1 VASTGAIRRFFRTAK
16 GLLTIVLVVLIALSA
31 PGEGLEFVAPGVL
44 VSILLAGLIDALIL
58 RLIRHRVTGHPWE
71 YPSGAVLTAMLV
83 SMVLSARE
91 PWYVTASTSV
101 LAVLA
106 KYLLRTRA
114 GNLFNPAA
122 LAIVASFYLYDTA
135 QSWWGAL
142 ANLPPAWL
150 IVLTITGL
158 FIADRVNRLPL
169 VLAYLGAYF
178 LLFTAAAYVGDPRVV
193 AQIFRPPDVHAALF
207 FAFFFLTD
215 PPTSPVAY
223 RPQLICGVLVA
234 VAGFLIFQWL
244 GAVHFLLSGALV
256 GNVFEAWN
264 RGRPLTFRHFVPR
277 RGAGRA
283 PAFR

>member
-1 VASTGAIRRFFRTAK
+1 VVNTGAIRRFFRTPK

-31 PGEGLEFVAPGVL
+31 PGEGLELVGPGVFA
-44 VSILLAGLIDALIL
+44 SILLAGLIDALIL
-58 RLIRHRVTGHPWE
+58 RFIRHRVTGHPWE
-71 YPSGAVLTAMLV
+71 FPSGAVLTAMLV
-83 SMVLSARE
+83 CMVLSARE
-91 PWYVTASTSV
+91 PWYVMASTSV
-101 LAVLA
+101 LAVVT

-122 LAIVASFYLYDTA
+122 LAIVASFYLFGTA

-142 ANLPPAWL
+142 PNLPPASL
-150 IVLTITGL
+150 TVLMITGL
-158 FIADRVNRLPL
+158 FIADRVNRVPL

-193 AQIFRPPDVHAALF
+193 GGIFRSPDVHAALF

-223 RPQLICGVLVA
+223 RPQLICGVIVA
-234 VAGFLIFQWL
+234 VAGFLIFEWL

-277 RGAGRA
+277 HGAGSA

>member
-1 VASTGAIRRFFRTAK
+1 M
-16 GLLTIVLVVLIALSA
+16 LTIVLVILTALSA
-31 PGEGLEFVAPGVL
+31 PGEGLDLVAPGVL
-44 VSILLAGLIDALIL
+44 ASILFAGLIDALIL
-58 RLIRHRVTGHPWE
+58 RFIRHRITGHPWE
-71 YPSGAVLTAMLV
+71 FPSGAVLTAMLIC
-83 SMVLSARE
+83 MVLSVRE
-91 PWYVTASTSV
+91 PWYVMASTSV
-101 LAVLA
+101 LAVVT

-122 LAIVASFYLYDTA
+122 LAMVASFYLYDTA

-142 ANLPPAWL
+142 PNLPPAWL
-150 IVLTITGL
+150 TVLTITGL
-158 FIADRVNRLPL
+158 FIADRVNRMPL
-169 VLAYLGAYF
+169 VIAYLATYF
-178 LLFTAAAYVGDPRVV
+178 LLFTVAAYVGDPRVV

-223 RPQLICGVLVA
+223 RPQLVCGVIVA
-234 VAGFLIFQWL
+234 AAAFSIFEWL

-264 RGRPLTFRHFVPR
+264 RGRPLTLRHFVPR
-277 RGAGRA
+277 RGAGSA